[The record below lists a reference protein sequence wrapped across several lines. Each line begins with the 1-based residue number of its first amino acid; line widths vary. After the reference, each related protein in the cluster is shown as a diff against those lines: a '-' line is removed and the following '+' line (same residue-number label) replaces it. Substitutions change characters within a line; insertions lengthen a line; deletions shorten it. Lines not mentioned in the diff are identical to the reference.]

1 MIVNRIYPSYFCGLP
16 IVKGTYERQRAATL
30 GGNESQER
38 VCICFTNGPEHGE
51 GKTRGNK
58 CQRDFMA
65 RSNDFSL
72 PRTTP
77 RNNELRFASPFGKQR
92 PAHRLLPHRQFLFDS
107 SLVFSGGGEK
117 RGEKTSTT
125 GADIDDLLSSVP
137 SDTSGKYIL
146 SMFYFIF
153 ICIIEFFINVPFI
166 IRSVLCREYIYLFN
180 VLFRGT
186 K

>member
-117 RGEKTSTT
+117 RGKKRARQVRISTIYFPPFHPTHRANTS
-125 GADIDDLLSSVP
+125 SRCF
-137 SDTSGKYIL
+137 IL
-146 SMFYFIF
+146 YLY
-153 ICIIEFFINVPFI
+153 
-166 IRSVLCREYIYLFN
+166 VL
-180 VLFRGT
+180 
-186 K
+186 

>member
-1 MIVNRIYPSYFCGLP
+1 MRVADC
-16 IVKGTYERQRAATL
+16 ERDVRAGNEPATL

-77 RNNELRFASPFGKQR
+77 WNNELSFASPFGKQR
-92 PAHRLLPHRQFLFDS
+92 RAHRLLPHRQFLFDS
-107 SLVFSGGGEK
+107 SFFREGKKKNTRQVRISMIYFLLIPF
-117 RGEKTSTT
+117 TS
-125 GADIDDLLSSVP
+125 D
-137 SDTSGKYIL
+137 KNIL
-146 SMFYFIF
+146 SMFFYFLFIYYRIPIYHSLNILYFIY
-153 ICIIEFFINVPFI
+153 VY
-166 IRSVLCREYIYLFN
+166 RSILRRKYLFYI
-180 VLFRGT
+180 LIFCESFRD
-186 K
+186 KK

>member
-117 RGEKTSTT
+117 RGKNEHDRCGYRRSTF
-125 GADIDDLLSSVP
+125 LRS
-137 SDTSGKYIL
+137 
-146 SMFYFIF
+146 
-153 ICIIEFFINVPFI
+153 
-166 IRSVLCREYIYLFN
+166 IRHIGQIHPLDVLFYIYMYYRILYKCSFHN
-180 VLFRGT
+180 SIRFM
-186 K
+186 